1 MAHRQ
6 RAEKTENFTY
16 ALQPVVQGTQVGGM
30 WYFFLGAEFRWLLI
44 EIA

>member
-6 RAEKTENFTY
+6 RAEKTEDFTY
-16 ALQPVVQGTQVGGM
+16 ALQPIVQGTQAGGM
-30 WYFFLGAEFRWLLI
+30 WYFFLGAEFCSLLF